1 MADNHQCVRDHME
14 YPPLRP
20 ASTIGAAMPT
30 GSLVANSAEPLTM
43 NSAEST
49 QDLPHVHQT
58 QSVKQ
63 NSSHTTPEKSFAE
76 AVSNATANRN
86 IHHQPPDL
94 RKFFLAD
101 HIPQPIG
108 VKSLIGGR
116 PTLSFTDA
124 ETEEL
129 AAPYRFSLVGKFS
142 HGAPP
147 YSQMHQLIAR
157 LGIQGAFTVSMINSK
172 HTLISL
178 TSESDYSRLW
188 LRRIWFLQG
197 FPMRVF
203 KWTPTFTP
211 TQESSV
217 VPIWVSFPELPAH
230 LFRKDALFS
239 IASMIGSPLQVD
251 DLTLNKSKLSLA
263 RALGKKQTRDIGKKV
278 LEPIEQAERNKAS
291 STIEKAECSKASQ
304 VCEASENTK
313 HHSASQGK
321 NVNPVHDKIAPA
333 SVSDCNAH
341 TVVCNLRNEGIADHD
356 VPLSPN
362 PNVQNCNDAGDSLN
376 CISDSSNDSHT
387 YDNNHAIGARGGK
400 NFECEENIETD
411 NDTNWVQVGNAF
423 MLLENI
429 TEEGEFIDNPKEDVH
444 LSEDSEGEISQTE
457 TGLGGRKKN
466 SANQLDVVSYIPYQN
481 CIKIKD
487 PACTLNIN
495 RIDTESGKKLLQE
508 LSPVSESSLLSS
520 DQKMNALHR
529 RSKSG
534 GSKAQIFKLS
544 KPARL
549 SKKVTFLTKDKSD
562 EPDSSSSLSS

>member
-1 MADNHQCVRDHME
+1 
-14 YPPLRP
+14 
-20 ASTIGAAMPT
+20 MPT

-263 RALGKKQTRDIGKKV
+263 RVCVEIDLLKPLNEELDLLVNGVTIVQKIVFEQLPEYCTLCKHVGHKASNCFSKGNASKPPSRSNFYSRQQKVAGIGKKQTRDIGKKV

-362 PNVQNCNDAGDSLN
+362 PNVQNCNDA
-376 CISDSSNDSHT
+376 
-387 YDNNHAIGARGGK
+387 
-400 NFECEENIETD
+400 
-411 NDTNWVQVGNAF
+411 
-423 MLLENI
+423 
-429 TEEGEFIDNPKEDVH
+429 EEGEFIDNPKEDVH